1 MTWLDLVDGFWGG
14 LRYLLWK
21 FFPKPSLLWRNGS
34 LWHMAAF
41 RWGVSVVVC
50 GVSGLFIVL
59 LQHLLHQ
66 SGLWH
71 SPMALYSETK
81 DAVQDLEVQAR
92 NVQIE
97 GAAKTFLVT
106 QKKVALDKLNAQHDD
121 LLAQWPNSALRMPL
135 LSQLQVLA
143 LKLGLKVI
151 ELKTQPSP
159 NVLGFESTR
168 IHFQVKGSKQATF
181 AYWQNI
187 DRVFVNGIWPTL
199 SWVLQADGQYV
210 LLAQLHL
217 LWDVDDA
224 FTDTGVEV
232 RWHDALVPKLDLGA
246 AHVFPDQS
254 HAQMRLV
261 GLGFSD
267 ALASQALPKMK
278 QTTWALVKAGPQVL
292 PVQTGQYLGHERA
305 QILFA
310 NEQGLWG
317 VVDDGPVQKLL
328 AWEVPKP

>member
-1 MTWLDLVDGFWGG
+1 MTWLDLMDGFWGG
-14 LRYLLWK
+14 LRNMLWQ
-21 FFPKPSLLWRNGS
+21 FFPKTSLLWRNGS
-34 LWHMAAF
+34 LWHVAAL
-41 RWGVSVVVC
+41 RWSVSLVVC
-50 GVSGLFIVL
+50 GVSALFIVL
-59 LQHLLHQ
+59 LQQLLHQ
-66 SGLWH
+66 SGLWV
-71 SPMALYSETK
+71 SPMALYTETM
-81 DAVQDLEVQAR
+81 DAVQELESQAQT
-92 NVQIE
+92 VHIE
-97 GAAKTFLVT
+97 GAAKTLLLT
-106 QKKVALDKLNAQHDD
+106 QKKLALDKLNAQHDD

-143 LKLGLKVI
+143 LQMGLKVI
-151 ELKTQPSP
+151 ELKNMPSP
-159 NVLGFESTR
+159 DVLGFASAR
-168 IHFQVKGSKQATF
+168 VHFQMKGSKQATY

-187 DRVFVNGIWPTL
+187 NRVFVNGIWPSL
-199 SWVLQADGQYV
+199 SWLLQADGQYV
-210 LLAQLHL
+210 LTAQLHL

-232 RWHDALVPKLDLGA
+232 RWQDALVPQLDLGA

-267 ALASQALPKMK
+267 ASASQALPNVK
-278 QTTWALVKAGPQVL
+278 QTTWALVKAGQQVL

-317 VVDDGPVQKLL
+317 AVDGGPVQKLL

>member
-1 MTWLDLVDGFWGG
+1 MTWIDLVDGFWGG

-34 LWHMAAF
+34 LWHVAAF
-41 RWGVSVVVC
+41 RWSVCLLVC
-50 GVSGLFIVL
+50 GVSALFIFL

-66 SGLWH
+66 SGLWV
-71 SPMALYSETK
+71 SPVVRYTETM
-81 DAVQDLEVQAR
+81 DAVQELKSQAQT
-92 NVQIE
+92 VQIE
-97 GAAKTFLVT
+97 GAARALLVS
-106 QKKVALDKLNAQHDD
+106 QKKVALDKLNAQHDN

-159 NVLGFESTR
+159 NVLGFESSR
-168 IHFQVKGSKQATF
+168 IHFQMKGSKQATYV
-181 AYWQNI
+181 YWQNI
-187 DRVFVNGIWPTL
+187 DRVFVNGIWPSL

-210 LLAQLHL
+210 LSAQLHL
-217 LWDVDDA
+217 LWDMDDA

-246 AHVFPDQS
+246 AHVFPEQS
-254 HAQMRLV
+254 QAEMRLV
-261 GLGFSD
+261 GWGFSD
-267 ALASQALPKMK
+267 ASVSQALPKMK

-292 PVQTGQYLGHERA
+292 PVQSGQYLGQERA

-317 VVDDGPVQKLL
+317 VVDDGLVQKLL

>member
-1 MTWLDLVDGFWGG
+1 MTWRDLVDGCWGG
-14 LRYLLWK
+14 LRYLLWQC
-21 FFPKPSLLWRNGS
+21 FPKPSLLWRNGS
-34 LWHMAAF
+34 LWHVAAF
-41 RWGVSVVVC
+41 RWSVSLVVC
-50 GVSGLFIVL
+50 GMSALSIVL

-66 SGLWH
+66 SGLWV
-71 SPMALYSETK
+71 SSMALYTETM
-81 DAVQDLEVQAR
+81 DAVQELESKAQIVQ
-92 NVQIE
+92 VE
-97 GAAKTFLVT
+97 GAAKTLLVT

-121 LLAQWPNSALRMPL
+121 LLAQWPNSTLRMPL

-143 LKLGLKVI
+143 LQLGLKVI
-151 ELKTQPSP
+151 ELKTLPSP
-159 NVLGFESTR
+159 DVLGFESSR
-168 IHFQVKGSKQATF
+168 IHFQMKGSKQATY

-187 DRVFVNGIWPTL
+187 DRVFVNGIWPSL
-199 SWVLQADGQYV
+199 SWVFQDDGQYV
-210 LLAQLHL
+210 LSGQLHL

-224 FTDTGVEV
+224 FTDTGVEL

-246 AHVFPDQS
+246 AHVFPEQS

-267 ALASQALPKMK
+267 PLLSQALPKMK
-278 QTTWALVKAGPQVL
+278 QTTWALVKAGLQVL

-305 QILFA
+305 KILFA

-317 VVDDGPVQKLL
+317 VVDDGPIQMLL